1 MELENRILS
10 REIHQLL
17 YEKDFSLGTA
27 ESCTGGKIAEA
38 IIAAPGA
45 SHYFKG
51 SIVSYADE
59 VKVRLLNV
67 APQLIEEKN
76 AVSEEVAKAMV
87 EGACDTLNVDYAV
100 AATGFAG
107 PGGGTNEIPV
117 GTIYVACG
125 TKGDVVTMKIT
136 GDEGRD
142 PNISNATNQ
151 ALQLLLKYLA
161 EKA

>member
-17 YEKDFSLGTA
+17 YERNIYLGTA
-27 ESCTGGKIAEA
+27 ESCTGGRIAEA

-67 APQLIEEKN
+67 PRKLIDEKN
-76 AVSEEVAKAMV
+76 AVSGEVAMAMV
-87 EGACDTLNVDYAV
+87 EGACDALNVDYAV

-107 PGGGTNEIPV
+107 PGGGTKDIPV
-117 GTIYVACG
+117 GTIYIACG
-125 TKGDVVTMKIT
+125 KKGDIVTMKLS

-142 PNISNATNQ
+142 PNISNATNK
-151 ALQLLLKYLA
+151 ALQLLLRYLA
-161 EKA
+161 DKM